1 MWKKQQ
7 HQQSEKWL
15 KEFKNILHRSF
26 KKVRI
31 GRGKAQR
38 NDIVE
43 KIKVKHQLQN
53 DLEKITSDMKNENV
67 SIEAIMKKHEYE
79 DKIEDLEEAI
89 AEATAEK
96 HSAIII
102 EHFKDLS
109 GDNGEL
115 SVAKMWKLKKKLSPQ
130 TSEVP
135 MAMLDP
141 CGNLISGKYGLKK
154 LYETTYKERL
164 SHKPIK
170 SDWEDIQILK
180 ESLFE
185 SRIKLSSQ
193 QKSDDWD
200 LANVKKICKKLKAG
214 KARDRDDLIFELFK
228 PDFAGEDLF
237 ESLKLMFN
245 GLRRNLSI
253 PDFLQNVSITSL
265 YKNKGR
271 KNEFSNQRGIFNVS
285 KVRYILDKMVY
296 EDVYPIIENELSYS
310 NIGGRKGRNIRDYL
324 P

>member
-1 MWKKQQ
+1 
-7 HQQSEKWL
+7 
-15 KEFKNILHRSF
+15 
-26 KKVRI
+26 
-31 GRGKAQR
+31 
-38 NDIVE
+38 
-43 KIKVKHQLQN
+43 
-53 DLEKITSDMKNENV
+53 
-67 SIEAIMKKHEYE
+67 
-79 DKIEDLEEAI
+79 
-89 AEATAEK
+89 
-96 HSAIII
+96 
-102 EHFKDLS
+102 
-109 GDNGEL
+109 
-115 SVAKMWKLKKKLSPQ
+115 MWKLKKKLSPQ

-170 SDWEDIQILK
+170 S
-180 ESLFE
+180 LFE
-185 SRIKLSSQ
+185 SSIKLSSQ

-214 KARDRDDLIFELFK
+214 KSRERDDIIFELFK
-228 PDFAGEDLF
+228 PDFARENLF

-271 KNEFSNQRGIFNVS
+271 KNKFSNQRGIFNVS
-285 KVRYILDKMVY
+285 KVRSILDKTVY